1 MSNPKLDECVA
12 MFEVSVRRFAPELLD
27 TLEAWKSN
35 PCYDFAL
42 LLSAYL
48 ENLLSRLNEALD
60 ALEVIY
66 V

>member
-1 MSNPKLDECVA
+1 MNNPKLDECVA
-12 MFEVSVRRFAPELLD
+12 MFEISVRRFAPELLD
-27 TLEAWKSN
+27 ALEAWKAN

-48 ENLLSRLNEALD
+48 ENLLDRLNEALSE
-60 ALEVIY
+60 LEVIY